1 MKTIIYRDFTIPL
14 LSLGITI
21 LFGLGS
27 IMIWLLA
34 VNSLTSND
42 WLQTIIMGYLGMVIY
57 STTSVIG
64 LFIFIKSLLNP
75 EFKELKKRG
84 V

>member
-64 LFIFIKSLLNP
+64 LFIFINSLLNP

-84 V
+84 A